1 MKARTDAYVMTA
13 DVNSVNDMAAIEIV
27 RKTVRTSNKLA
38 MESYKW
44 VCKRAEYHGEP
55 KPRKPMLYRVC
66 LKGRLGKGNP
76 AAAKYKGRYHY
87 HVALADATRI
97 DVYVHQRSE

>member
-13 DVNSVNDMAAIEIV
+13 DINSVTDMSQIEIV

-38 MESYKW
+38 MWAYKW
-44 VCKRAEYHGEP
+44 ACKRAQYNGEP
-55 KPRKPMLYRVC
+55 MPKKPMLYRVC

-87 HVALADATRI
+87 HVALEDATRI
-97 DVYVHQRSE
+97 DVYVHERR